1 MSRKKSRNMV
11 FPVLVILGLLASAVV
26 VARVYATGKVI
37 SEFSKNTIELDNI
50 DLKYEP
56 NPVLY
61 LSKNCDGI
69 RMGITNDQAFSIG
82 EALTKEAFPRPLTH
96 DLAFETLGA
105 FNIKAVYAKID
116 GMDDGIYTA
125 KILFSGGGLLYQAD
139 ARPSD
144 MAAFTL
150 RYGNS
155 FGISEGIASN
165 MSNVC

>member
-1 MSRKKSRNMV
+1 MSRKKSRNRV
-11 FPVLVILGLLASAVV
+11 FVVLGVLALLALAVIA
-26 VARVYATGKVI
+26 ARIYAVNKSI
-37 SEFSKNTIELDNI
+37 FDFSKGTIELDSI

-61 LSKNCDGI
+61 LSKNCNGI
-69 RMGITNDQAFSIG
+69 RMGITSDQAFSIS
-82 EALTKEAFPRPLTH
+82 EALTKEAFSRPLTH
-96 DLAFETLGA
+96 DLAFETLSA
-105 FNIKAVYAKID
+105 FNVKVVYAKID

-125 KILFSGGGLLYQAD
+125 KILFSNNALLYQAD

-150 RYGNS
+150 RYGNG
-155 FGISEGIASN
+155 FAVSEKIASN

>member
-1 MSRKKSRNMV
+1 MSRKKDRNRI
-11 FPVLVILGLLASAVV
+11 FIALAVLALLALAVIA
-26 VARVYATGKVI
+26 ARIYAVNKSI
-37 SEFSKNTIELDNI
+37 FDFSKDTIKLDSI

-61 LSKNCDGI
+61 LSKNCNGI
-69 RMGITNDQAFSIG
+69 RMGITNDQAFSIS
-82 EALTKEAFPRPLTH
+82 EALTKKAFSRPLTH
-96 DLAFETLGA
+96 DLAFETLNA
-105 FNIKAVYAKID
+105 FNVKAVYAKID

-125 KILFSGGGLLYQAD
+125 KILFSGGSLLYQAD

-150 RYGNS
+150 RYGNG
-155 FGISEGIASN
+155 FAISESLASN